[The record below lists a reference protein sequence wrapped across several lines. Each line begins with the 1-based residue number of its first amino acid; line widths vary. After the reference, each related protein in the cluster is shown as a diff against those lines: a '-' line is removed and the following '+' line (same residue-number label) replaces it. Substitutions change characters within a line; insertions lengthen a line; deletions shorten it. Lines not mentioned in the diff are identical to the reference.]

1 MNPWIPNV
9 NYQMIISIHLAKK
22 LSRRFIFTDTGELQ
36 QNHLA
41 WVQQETHLDL
51 CKWHSFQILHWVIIA
66 NCYATISILWF
77 SHITI
82 CHLISIIALGVLL
95 TNRLKWALLS
105 WIGWSKRCSAMWM
118 VIVDVQ
124 VLQRK
129 IITMNGVLHE
139 IFSQMQ
145 TEISTS
151 VKVMITT
158 NSYYGI

>member
-1 MNPWIPNV
+1 MHFWSHNV
-9 NYQMIISIHLAKK
+9 NYQMIIQIHLVAT
-22 LSRRFIFTDTGELQ
+22 LSVWNICTDARKLQ
-36 QNHLA
+36 QKHLA
-41 WVQQETHLDL
+41 Y
-51 CKWHSFQILHWVIIA
+51 IIA
-66 NCYATISILWF
+66 HYYATISILWF

-95 TNRLKWALLS
+95 TNRLKWALIS

-118 VIVDVQ
+118 VIVNVK